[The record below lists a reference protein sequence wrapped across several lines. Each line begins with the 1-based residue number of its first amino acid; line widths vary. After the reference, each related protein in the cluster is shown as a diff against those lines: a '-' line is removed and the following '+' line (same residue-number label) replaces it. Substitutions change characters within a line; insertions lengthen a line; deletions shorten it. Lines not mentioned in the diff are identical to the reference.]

1 MNRNQY
7 NRRLAEQRAH
17 AIAKDLFGWES
28 LQTTSISAFVQ
39 PPPSIKILDIPS
51 SCKLG
56 LQVRQNVRYGQIAI
70 KMACDGDPTVK
81 RGIDL
86 ES

>member
-1 MNRNQY
+1 MYRQEL

-39 PPPSIKILDIPS
+39 PPPSMKILGIPS
-51 SCKLG
+51 SGKLG
-56 LQVRQNVRYGQIAI
+56 LQVRQNGRHGQIAI
-70 KMACDGDPTVK
+70 KMACDVDPTVK
-81 RGIDL
+81 RRIDL